1 MANQALFQTQ
11 PGALVPPAD
20 TKNAAGG
27 SAYAL
32 SPEQALAQYAV
43 TGTFGD
49 TYYVGAKEQL
59 VEALALAQKC
69 EPMFVAKCAVYARKK
84 GHMKDMPAFLL
95 ATLAAGSKAARN
107 GGPLASESDL
117 YGGHF
122 GALRAAFPLVIDNG
136 KMLRN
141 FAQIVRSG
149 VTGRKSFGTAVRRLI
164 RNWFEARTG
173 DQLFRDSVGEKPSIA
188 DVIKMVH
195 PKGSTPERDA
205 LYAYLIDSK
214 KTAEKVLALSQ
225 LVKYY
230 EIYKEHR
237 RLGTEADLVR
247 ELGVPDVPFQ
257 MLDSLG
263 LDTEGWTQ
271 VAKRAGWQMLRMNL
285 NTFARHGVLK
295 DPEVAKAIADKLR
308 DSDAIAKARAFPY
321 QLLMAF
327 KATDGNADIPMPI
340 KLALQDAMEIATANV
355 PAYSGGVVI
364 AVDTSG
370 SMQSPITGE
379 RAATSQ
385 VSCVDVAALIASC
398 VMRRNPETL
407 VMPFDTRVHAHDLN
421 PRDTVMTNAQKL
433 ARYGGGGTNCSLVLQ
448 AINHQRLTPDLV
460 IYVSDNESWMDRQYV
475 STGTG
480 MAVEWAKH
488 KAFSPKA
495 KLVCI
500 DLTPHANVQAKTR
513 ADTLNVGG
521 FSDAVFE
528 VIATFLEGKDADAFV
543 RTIDSVELGG

>member
-1 MANQALFQTQ
+1 VEIQMANQALFQTQ

-27 SAYAL
+27 KAYAL

-59 VEALALAQKC
+59 AEVLALAQKC
-69 EPMFVAKCAVYARKK
+69 EPRFVAKCAVYARKK

-95 ATLAAGSKAARN
+95 ATLAARAKGPDNAICVEPTAA
-107 GGPLASESDL
+107 LA
-117 YGGHF
+117 
-122 GALRAAFPLVIDNG
+122 AAFPLVIDNG

-164 RNWFEARTG
+164 RDWFDARTG
-173 DQLFRDSVGEKPSIA
+173 DQLFRDSVGEKPSMA

-205 LYAYLIDSK
+205 LYAYLIGSK
-214 KTAEKVLALSQ
+214 KAKEKVLALSQ

-263 LDTEGWTQ
+263 LDTDGWTQ

-295 DPEVAKAIADKLR
+295 DPEVAKFIADRLR
-308 DSDAIAKARAFPY
+308 DPGAIAKARVFPY

-327 KATDGNADIPMPI
+327 KATEGNADIPVSI

-355 PAYSGGVVI
+355 PAYSCSVVI
-364 AVDTSG
+364 AVDTSS
-370 SMQSPITGE
+370 SMRSPITGE
-379 RAATSQ
+379 RAASSQ

-407 VMPFDTRVHAHDLN
+407 VMPFDTRVHPHDLN
-421 PRDTVMTNAQKL
+421 PRDSVMTNAQKL
-433 ARYGGGGTNCSLVLQ
+433 ARYGGGGTDCSLVLQ
-448 AINHQRLTPDLV
+448 AVNHQRLTPDLV

-480 MAVEWAKH
+480 MAAEWAKH
-488 KAFSPKA
+488 KAFNPKA

-500 DLTPHANVQAKTR
+500 DLTPHANVQARTR

-528 VIATFLEGKDADAFV
+528 VIATFLEEKDADAFA